1 MSPPIISAK
10 NKGKKYKRFVYFIGV
25 PVFAYWYA
33 KKLVL
38 GVEGGMFKT
47 LYGVYGL
54 PFLLM
59 FPFFLRRFGM
69 FPFFC
74 LMIPLYWIPFGFGLG
89 YFGGLGMKMIPTELG
104 IYFFCAVVLFSNV
117 VSRGERWAKTWHD
130 FPLKPFSVFFFG
142 AITAYLYGRIF
153 LGVAEPESIY
163 MIRVLCIYPAAICFL
178 CMYLIDSK
186 EKAEKLLWIFL
197 GTTVLLGLV
206 ILFGK
211 SYSGYIY
218 LSDYAPTSGRLS
230 MMIRVPIPGFSLF
243 LRINP
248 TVGSN
253 LFSMV
258 FSIAFTFWLNE
269 TSKLKRFLSL
279 GIIALSVAIM
289 TKTMGRA
296 GIFASVSSAA
306 VIWYVSGHA
315 GLSVRIQNLSK
326 VILFATII
334 IGVSY
339 SLGMHSESETFR
351 IKSIEIFSNPLH
363 ARTAVSRLVVWK
375 QSIPIITKHPFG
387 IGANGLFGISNTY
400 AEMANPWGDIWG
412 VHNLILYLTLFS
424 GVIGTA
430 GFLFIFVWF
439 IKKSRAKLKSRNPGI
454 RLFSIAGIGITT
466 VFFVAGVASPIISN
480 SFIATVFWLPI
491 GVIMAVINLPDEN
504 LEIKRTNE

>member
-1 MSPPIISAK
+1 MPHPIISVK
-10 NKGKKYKRFVYFIGV
+10 NIGKKYKPVIYSIGLAI
-25 PVFAYWYA
+25 FAYWYA
-33 KKLVL
+33 MKLSL
-38 GVEGGMFKT
+38 GLERGMFKT

-59 FPFFLRRFGM
+59 FPFLLRRFGM

-74 LMIPLYWIPFGFGLG
+74 LAIPLYWIPFGFGLG
-89 YFGGLGMKMIPTELG
+89 YFGALGMKMTPTELG
-104 IYFFCAVVLFSNV
+104 IYFFCAIILFSNIL
-117 VSRGERWAKTWHD
+117 SPSERWARTWHD

-163 MIRVLCIYPAAICFL
+163 KIRVLCIYPAVTCFL

-211 SYSGYIY
+211 SYSGYISM
-218 LSDYAPTSGRLS
+218 SDYAPTSGRLS
-230 MMIRVPIPGFSLF
+230 MMIQVPIPGFSLF

-248 TVGSN
+248 TVASN

-296 GIFASVSSAA
+296 GIFASISSAA
-306 VIWYVSGHA
+306 VIWYLSGHA
-315 GLSVRIQNLSK
+315 GLSARIKNLSK
-326 VILFATII
+326 VILFTTII

-339 SLGMHSESETFR
+339 YIGVHSEYETYR
-351 IKSIEIFSNPLH
+351 TKSVEIFSNPLH

-375 QSIPIITKHPFG
+375 QSIPIIFKHPFG
-387 IGANGLFGISNTY
+387 IGTNGLLGIRNTY
-400 AEMANPWGDIWG
+400 AEMANIYGDIWG
-412 VHNLILYLTLFS
+412 VHNLILYLMLFS

-430 GFLFIFVWF
+430 GFLFIFIWF
-439 IKKSRAKLKSRNPGI
+439 IKRCRAKLKSQNPGI
-454 RLFSIAGIGITT
+454 RLFSIAGIGITI

-480 SFIATVFWLPI
+480 PVTATVFWLPI
-491 GVIMAVINLPDEN
+491 GIIMAVINLPDEN